1 MGRKITVDSA
11 TLVNKGLEVIEARWL
26 FGMKP
31 EKIQVI
37 VHPQSIIHS
46 MVEYEDGAVMAQL
59 GVPDMKLPIQYALFY
74 PDRRPMEGER
84 IDFYSLG
91 SLTFERPDTE
101 TFRGLRL
108 AYDALGAGGSMPT
121 VFNAANEKAVKLFLE
136 RKIRF
141 LEIYDLIQGAMENH
155 KVVSYPSVEEI
166 LEAEAG
172 TYEYIDTLY
181 R

>member
-1 MGRKITVDSA
+1 
-11 TLVNKGLEVIEARWL
+11 
-26 FGMKP
+26 
-31 EKIQVI
+31 
-37 VHPQSIIHS
+37 
-46 MVEYEDGAVMAQL
+46 
-59 GVPDMKLPIQYALFY
+59 
-74 PDRRPMEGER
+74 
-84 IDFYSLG
+84 
-91 SLTFERPDTE
+91 
-101 TFRGLRL
+101 
-108 AYDALGAGGSMPT
+108 MPT